1 MMHSVMGWERA
12 LPWLTVAFLGGYL
25 FGSIPFGVILAR
37 LRGLG
42 DLREIGSGNIGA
54 TNMLRTGDTW
64 AAAATLLLDAGKG
77 AFAVSTFSV
86 WGPLPMMIA
95 GFGAFIG
102 HLLPVWLW
110 FRGGKG
116 VATWLGVMLVVHWP
130 TGLLCC
136 AVWLGVA
143 WFTRYSSLAA
153 LVSAALAP
161 IWLAL
166 FSQWGSVLLALVI
179 AGLLCV
185 THARNILRLIR
196 GEESRIAL
204 GKG

>member
-12 LPWLTVAFLGGYL
+12 LPWLTIALFGGYL

-42 DLREIGSGNIGA
+42 DLRQIGSGNIGA
-54 TNMLRTGDTW
+54 TNMLRTGDRW

-86 WGPLPMMIA
+86 WGPLPMMVA

-102 HLLPVWLW
+102 HLFPVWLT

-136 AVWLGVA
+136 AVWLAVA

-161 IWLAL
+161 VWLML
-166 FSQWGSVLLALVI
+166 FSQWGAVLLALVL
-179 AGLLCV
+179 AVLLAL
-185 THARNILRLIR
+185 THAKNILRLIR
-196 GEESRIAL
+196 GEESRINL
-204 GKG
+204 GRA